1 MNKIDWKRKLS
12 SRKLWAAAAGVVT
25 GLAMVFGLDES
36 TISSV
41 AGAVVSVASVVT
53 YIITEGKV
61 DTESVKKPVEEMIR
75 PEQPKEAGSGQMQSA
90 PGAAQDKCS
99 SL

>member
-61 DTESVKKPVEEMIR
+61 DAENVRKA
-75 PEQPKEAGSGQMQSA
+75 AGDQA
-90 PGAAQDKCS
+90 D
-99 SL
+99 